1 MASSSLCREQ
11 SPWGGEVAVAGG
23 GSGHQGP
30 GGSPGGEPGRCA
42 AHRAYRGSLLAG
54 TQSGSSAGG
63 RRLWSRPGRQQL
75 TTQGSVPVAPRDRP
89 TRLRP
94 WVSLG
99 VPSMGAFLTHQSP
112 TWKRSKRELILPG
125 WRSPRFVLPGAEVLL
140 STCCMQASV
149 SGLRPR
155 EDWESGVSQPQ
166 RSCGALTHWPLSSA
180 PRESLHGTWGSL
192 PVGLA
197 VDSCFCVLPSRG
209 GSLGPAGTARGSG
222 DRWAR
227 EDSPRQPSVR
237 AGALVGRSLPDTA
250 VSRACICRGVK
261 W

>member
-1 MASSSLCREQ
+1 MWPAALSAESSHRGEGRWPSRVAAVVTKAQVGPQEGNQGDVQPTEHTEGLCLLGLRADPLLGVGGCGADLGGSSS
-11 SPWGGEVAVAGG
+11 
-23 GSGHQGP
+23 
-30 GGSPGGEPGRCA
+30 
-42 AHRAYRGSLLAG
+42 
-54 TQSGSSAGG
+54 
-63 RRLWSRPGRQQL
+63 
-75 TTQGSVPVAPRDRP
+75 TQGSVPVAPRDRP

-99 VPSMGAFLTHQSP
+99 VPSTGAFLTHQSP

-166 RSCGALTHWPLSSA
+166 RSCGALIHWPLSSA

-250 VSRACICRGVK
+250 VSRARICRGVK